1 MQAVVT
7 VFEEATCILGRDRAE
22 RPMRRLEEPFE
33 GPRTRLPQESPFTF
47 EKASSMGLKSGE

>member
-1 MQAVVT
+1 MVPGVPK
-7 VFEEATCILGRDRAE
+7 EATCILGRDRAE